1 MSLNNFKEGGLK
13 EIFDALE
20 EAFRA
25 TDIDYYLIGAQARD
39 IWYAKGGKISRQ
51 TKDIDFAVLA
61 GSLAD
66 YQSVREYLKSHNSF
80 AETKGNSFVML
91 TPDGI
96 QVDIFPFGEIEIDDG
111 VEIAGEG
118 LTSIKVNGFKEVYQ
132 SGTEELE
139 TQTGHFFKVAS
150 LPAIVLLK
158 LIAFD
163 DRPEK
168 RMKDALDIASILN
181 HFFDLQADLIYEKHN
196 DLFGDDT
203 VTLEEIS
210 ASVIGREIKKIVGGN
225 TTLLHRLINILEGHI
240 AMKEKSAFLRSM
252 IGDSEATIEN
262 KIKLLQSMHTSLRT
276 TQ

>member
-1 MSLNNFKEGGLK
+1 MSLTNFREGELK

-51 TKDIDFAVLA
+51 TKDIDFAVLV

-96 QVDIFPFGEIEIDDG
+96 QVDILPFGEIEIDDG
-111 VEIAGEG
+111 VEIVGEG

-168 RMKDALDIASILN
+168 RMKDALDIASIIN

-196 DLFGDDT
+196 DLFRDDT

-210 ASVIGREIKKIVGGN
+210 ASVIGREIKHIVGEN
-225 TTLLHRLINILEGHI
+225 VTLLDRLTSILNVHI
-240 AMKEKSAFLRSM
+240 EMNEKSSFLRNM
-252 IGDSEATIEN
+252 IGDSESTIEN
-262 KIKLLQSMHTSLRT
+262 KSRLLQNMYKSLME
-276 TQ
+276 

>member
-1 MSLNNFKEGGLK
+1 
-13 EIFDALE
+13 
-20 EAFRA
+20 
-25 TDIDYYLIGAQARD
+25 
-39 IWYAKGGKISRQ
+39 
-51 TKDIDFAVLA
+51 
-61 GSLAD
+61 
-66 YQSVREYLKSHNSF
+66 
-80 AETKGNSFVML
+80 ML

-96 QVDIFPFGEIEIDDG
+96 QVDIFPFGEIEIDDA

-168 RMKDALDIASILN
+168 RMKDALDIASILD

-196 DLFGDDT
+196 DLFAEGG
-203 VTLEEIS
+203 
-210 ASVIGREIKKIVGGN
+210 GRSGFAIVVD
-225 TTLLHRLINILEGHI
+225 
-240 AMKEKSAFLRSM
+240 FLA
-252 IGDSEATIEN
+252 GVF
-262 KIKLLQSMHTSLRT
+262 
-276 TQ
+276 

>member
-1 MSLNNFKEGGLK
+1 MSLNNFREGELK

-39 IWYAKGGKISRQ
+39 IWYAKGGKIFRQ
-51 TKDIDFAVLA
+51 TKDIDIAVLVE
-61 GSLAD
+61 SLAD

-96 QVDIFPFGEIEIDDG
+96 QVDILPFGEIEIDDG
-111 VEIAGEG
+111 VEIVGEG

-163 DRPEK
+163 DHPEK
-168 RMKDALDIASILN
+168 RMKDALDIASIID
-181 HFFDLQADLIYEKHN
+181 HFFDLQADRIYEKHN

-210 ASVIGREIKKIVGGN
+210 ASVIGREIKHIVGEN
-225 TTLLHRLINILEGHI
+225 VTLLDRLTSILNVHI
-240 AMKEKSAFLRSM
+240 EMNEKSSFLRNM
-252 IGDSEATIEN
+252 IGDSESTIEN
-262 KIKLLQSMHTSLRT
+262 KTRLLQNMYKSLME
-276 TQ
+276 